1 MVANKNKDTSILVVP
16 KVVVTFREDGY
27 INATALCKI
36 GGKLF
41 GHWKPLSTTKRIIQI
56 LSEDTGI
63 PIARLMDVKKGG
75 NGKYLQGSWIHPR
88 LAVNLAQWISTS
100 FSLEVSQWIDEWKEY
115 DIQNKTRFSEALNRI
130 TPEDKNTQQEREIQ
144 SRLHH
149 DLGGETEVKTRVG
162 YVDLLT
168 DTEVIEIK
176 HASEWKHGLGQVLS
190 YSRYIPGVARRL
202 HLFGE
207 CSTDAKDIEDTCK
220 DFEVSVTYED

>member
-1 MVANKNKDTSILVVP
+1 MVANQNKDTSILVVP

-41 GHWKPLSTTKRIIQI
+41 GNWKQLSTTKRIIQI

-63 PIARLMDVKKGG
+63 PIARLLEVSTGRYG
-75 NGKYLQGSWIHPR
+75 VSWIHPR
-88 LAVNLAQWISTS
+88 LALNLAQWISTS